1 MSETRNIIHLDLD
14 AFFCAVEEQRN
25 PNLRGIPFAVGGRP
39 EGRGVV
45 SSCSYSARVFG
56 VHSAMPMARALTIC
70 PDLEIVSPHFSAYR
84 EASNAVMQILGETT
98 HLIEQISI
106 DEAFLDVTEF
116 PGPVEELANVLQ
128 ERIRDGLGLP
138 NSLGVA
144 TNKLVAKIATDV
156 GKKSAV
162 KGVPPNAIT
171 IVPPGTEAAF
181 LAPLPV
187 EMLWGVGPKTAGRL
201 DEIGI
206 RKIGDLA
213 RHSEIDLMRRFG
225 KNGYELAQRA
235 RGIDNRP
242 IVIEHEAKS
251 ISQEVTYPKDIRD
264 ETQLR
269 QTLEKQSDHIA
280 RQLQKQGLTARTVKI
295 KLRWPDFTTL
305 TRQTTLAQPSDDGG
319 MIANAALKLFKMV
332 WKPPRA
338 VRLLGVGVSGLD
350 TPPRQIGLWDRDW
363 EKERKIQDLLAQV
376 HEKYGEEIL
385 SRGMPR
391 DDEPMSSD
399 DG

>member
-1 MSETRNIIHLDLD
+1 MSEPRTIIHLDLD
-14 AFFCAVEEQRN
+14 AFFCAVEEQLN
-25 PNLRGIPFAVGGRP
+25 PDLRGIPFAVGGSP

-45 SSCSYSARVFG
+45 SSCSYAARVFG
-56 VHSAMPMARALTIC
+56 VHSAMPMSRALAIC
-70 PDLEIVSPHFSAYR
+70 PDLVVVSSHFSAYR
-84 EASNAVMQILGETT
+84 EASRAVMVILREIT
-98 HLIEQISI
+98 HLVEQISI
-106 DEAFLDVTEF
+106 DEAFLDVTDL
-116 PGPVEELANVLQ
+116 PGPIDELAQGLQ
-128 ERIRDGLGLP
+128 ERILNGMGLP

-156 GKKSAV
+156 GKKTAQ
-162 KGVPPNAIT
+162 KGLPPNAIT
-171 IVPPGTEAAF
+171 IVPTGTEAAF

-187 EMLWGVGPKTAGRL
+187 EMLWGVGPKTAARL

-206 RKIGDLA
+206 NSIGDLA
-213 RHSEIDLMRRFG
+213 EHSDINLMRRFG

-235 RGIDNRP
+235 KGIDNRP
-242 IVIEHEAKS
+242 IVLEHEAKS

-264 ETQLR
+264 ETRLR

-280 RQLQKQGLTARTVKI
+280 RHLQRKGLTARTVKI

-305 TRQTTLAQPSDDGG
+305 TRQTTLGQPTDDGKT
-319 MIANAALKLFKMV
+319 ILNAALKLFKAT

-363 EKERKIQDLLAQV
+363 EKEQKIQDLLLQV
-376 HEKYGEEIL
+376 HEKFGGEIL
-385 SRGMPR
+385 SRGLPK
-391 DDEPMSSD
+391 DDEPRNNPD
-399 DG
+399 Q